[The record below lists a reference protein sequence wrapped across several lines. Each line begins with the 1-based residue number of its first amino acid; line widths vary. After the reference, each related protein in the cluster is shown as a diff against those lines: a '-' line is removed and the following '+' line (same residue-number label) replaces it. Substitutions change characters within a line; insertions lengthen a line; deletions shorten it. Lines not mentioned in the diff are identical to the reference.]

1 MPTGRQAMPRTAV
14 FVVQP
19 EVLSSTLRQFATSVT
34 FFKYGE
40 KLSAPVDS
48 SVLVAHKAMVR
59 SLTALSPNLSFTKK
73 TMTAAFQQLGEEAKF
88 PALNTNALLDDWVTT
103 MTARVRLACRHVAK
117 ARAHRPPPAWLQH
130 IDGSSDSVPM
140 TEQQGVASMASPAD
154 PPVVA
159 AAAHDEA
166 KLEINLVRHCLYQAL
181 LHLFWSQGGAG
192 INQPCTSMNKGCPTR
207 FASCDL

>member
-1 MPTGRQAMPRTAV
+1 M
-14 FVVQP
+14 
-19 EVLSSTLRQFATSVT
+19 TSIT

-40 KLSAPVDS
+40 KLGAPVDS

-59 SLTALSPNLSFTKK
+59 SLTGLSPNLSFTKK
-73 TMTAAFQQLGEEAKF
+73 QVTAAFQQLGGETKF
-88 PALNTNALLDDWVTT
+88 PALNRNALLDGWVTT

-117 ARAHRPPPAWLQH
+117 ARAHRPPPAWPQH
-130 IDGSSDSVPM
+130 IDGSSDSAPM
-140 TEQQGVASMASPAD
+140 AEQQGMTSPAG

-181 LHLFWSQGGAG
+181 LQLFWSQGGAG